1 MLDKPATQSATRT
14 SGPLAGFRIV
24 EFAGIGPG
32 PFACM
37 MLADMGAEVVT
48 LDRVGAKKNL
58 KSVAGRGRKVVE
70 LDLKDKAA
78 VAQVLD
84 LLANADALIE
94 GFRPGVM
101 ERLGLGPDVV
111 MARNP
116 RLVFGRMT
124 GWGQEG
130 PLAQAAGHD
139 INYISV
145 TGALAAI
152 GTKEKPVP
160 PLNLVGDFGGGA
172 LYLVVGVLAAL
183 LEASKSGKGQVVDAA
198 MCDGAASLMS
208 MFFDMTAIGR
218 WVEGREQNF
227 LDGGAHFY
235 GIYECSCGNFISIGS
250 IEPQFYAL
258 LREHAGL
265 TDADFDAQMDRKA
278 WPALK
283 EKLTKVFKSKTPRGL
298 VQDHGRHRHLLRADP
313 DHGRSAEAS
322 AQRRAQDLRRAPR
335 RDAARAGAAVFADA
349 VGDQGCGEGGYRGT
363 DERVEGGKVDLDV
376 RTGGPKARLR
386 RAHHQL
392 LGKQWWARCALPD
405 PTRSLRRVAHLQH
418 TPANLIFLD
427 RFEQRLEI
435 ALAETIV
442 ALALDEFE
450 EDRPDRV
457 RREDLQQHLGV
468 AAIDDALAVDQNAV
482 ALQAGDVLAMLR
494 QPRVDLLEIG
504 IGRRRHE
511 RQSASRSVSTVAI
524 DVPRAAGDV
533 LDALAA
539 IDVEIFL
546 DLPGIAGV
554 LVDRDPDLAVR
565 AGQRAREQARMR
577 GPRCRRSGSGGS

>member
-1 MLDKPATQSATRT
+1 VLDKPATQSATRT

-70 LDLKDKAA
+70 LDLKDKEA
-78 VAQVLD
+78 VGQVLD

-130 PLAQAAGHD
+130 PLAQAAGHVVFGRMTGWGQEGPLAQAAGHD

-152 GTKEKPVP
+152 GPKEKPVP

-258 LREHAGL
+258 LRKHAGL

-283 EKLTKVFKSKTPRGL
+283 EKLTKVFKSKSREDWCKIMEGTDICFAPIL
-298 VQDHGRHRHLLRADP
+298 TM
-313 DHGRSAEAS
+313 AEAPKHPHM
-322 AQRRAQDLRRAPR
+322 AARNIFVERHGVTQPAPAPR
-335 RDAARAGAAVFADA
+335 FSRTPSAIRDA
-349 VGDQGCGEGGYRGT
+349 E
-363 DERVEGGKVDLDV
+363 
-376 RTGGPKARLR
+376 KA
-386 RAHHQL
+386 
-392 LGKQWWARCALPD
+392 
-405 PTRSLRRVAHLQH
+405 
-418 TPANLIFLD
+418 
-427 RFEQRLEI
+427 
-435 ALAETIV
+435 
-442 ALALDEFE
+442 
-450 EDRPDRV
+450 
-457 RREDLQQHLGV
+457 
-468 AAIDDALAVDQNAV
+468 
-482 ALQAGDVLAMLR
+482 
-494 QPRVDLLEIG
+494 EIG
-504 IGRRRHE
+504 E
-511 RQSASRSVSTVAI
+511 LTSAWKKS
-524 DVPRAAGDV
+524 
-533 LDALAA
+533 
-539 IDVEIFL
+539 
-546 DLPGIAGV
+546 
-554 LVDRDPDLAVR
+554 
-565 AGQRAREQARMR
+565 
-577 GPRCRRSGSGGS
+577 

>member
-1 MLDKPATQSATRT
+1 MLLATRRLRRDNLISQLTKYDGNDVLDKPVAQSATRA

-48 LDRVGAKKNL
+48 LDRVGAR
-58 KSVAGRGRKVVE
+58 KSMRAVATRGRKVVE

-78 VAQVLD
+78 IAGVLD

-111 MARNP
+111 LARNP
-116 RLVFGRMT
+116 KLVFGRMT

-130 PLAQAAGHD
+130 PLALAAGHD

-208 MFFDMTAIGR
+208 MFCDMTAIGR
-218 WVEGREQNF
+218 WVEGRDQNF

-235 GIYECSCGNFISIGS
+235 GVYECSCGNFISIGS

-258 LREHAGL
+258 LRQHAGL
-265 TDADFDAQMDRKA
+265 SDADFDAQMDRKA

-283 EKLTKVFKSKTPRGL
+283 QKLVHVFKT
-298 VQDHGRHRHLLRADP
+298 RARDEWCKIMEGTDICFAPILTMKEAP
-313 DHGRSAEAS
+313 DHPHMAARKIFVERHGVTQPSPAPRFSRTPSAIREPETADISQLAS
-322 AQRRAQDLRRAPR
+322 AWKR
-335 RDAARAGAAVFADA
+335 
-349 VGDQGCGEGGYRGT
+349 
-363 DERVEGGKVDLDV
+363 
-376 RTGGPKARLR
+376 
-386 RAHHQL
+386 
-392 LGKQWWARCALPD
+392 
-405 PTRSLRRVAHLQH
+405 
-418 TPANLIFLD
+418 
-427 RFEQRLEI
+427 
-435 ALAETIV
+435 
-442 ALALDEFE
+442 
-450 EDRPDRV
+450 
-457 RREDLQQHLGV
+457 
-468 AAIDDALAVDQNAV
+468 
-482 ALQAGDVLAMLR
+482 
-494 QPRVDLLEIG
+494 
-504 IGRRRHE
+504 
-511 RQSASRSVSTVAI
+511 
-524 DVPRAAGDV
+524 
-533 LDALAA
+533 
-539 IDVEIFL
+539 
-546 DLPGIAGV
+546 
-554 LVDRDPDLAVR
+554 
-565 AGQRAREQARMR
+565 
-577 GPRCRRSGSGGS
+577 